1 MKLITV
7 VTLIVAGCV
16 GGCCPDN
23 RQYVSY
29 ISRQRV
35 ELMDKINELNIRLS
49 RLAADSAKCVGVF
62 TLSEEGA
69 IDSLYV
75 RGEWYKKAAQ

>member
-16 GGCCPDN
+16 GGCTSGPITE
-23 RQYVSY
+23 RQYEHLLDRMY
-29 ISRQRV
+29 EQ
-35 ELMDKINELNIRLS
+35 DIRLD
-49 RLAADSAKCVGVF
+49 RLAADSARCVGVF